1 LINSF
6 RRSASGKDDEKIA
19 KIPHMVVWCTSGVLW
34 WCQKQQMTL
43 YFAIP
48 TVLHA
53 LLVAPTEMPKDA
65 DARTGCV
72 IGRKLI
78 AHWTDVR
85 TDIEQHV
92 TKKVSLAEK
101 EVSR

>member
-1 LINSF
+1 
-6 RRSASGKDDEKIA
+6 
-19 KIPHMVVWCTSGVLW
+19 MVPKAANDVVLCNTHCVACIISCT
-34 WCQKQQMTL
+34 
-43 YFAIP
+43 
-48 TVLHA
+48 
-53 LLVAPTEMPKDA
+53 DRNA
-65 DARTGCV
+65 DARTGRV

-101 EVSR
+101 EVSC